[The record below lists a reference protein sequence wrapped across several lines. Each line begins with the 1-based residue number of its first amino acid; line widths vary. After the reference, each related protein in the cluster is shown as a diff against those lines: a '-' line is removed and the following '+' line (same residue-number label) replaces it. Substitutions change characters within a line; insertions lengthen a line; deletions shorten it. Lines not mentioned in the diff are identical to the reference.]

1 MHLVVNTI
9 GVFVGEGGGWVG
21 YLAAVIAPTLV
32 SWIIAAAAWRYADGR
47 LAGSASTAARVI
59 MIIGVVLLLALLTQ
73 QIVFQGWRLL
83 HPVGPG
89 LWCVIGA
96 PALLLATVTA
106 RSDRRSRA

>member
-32 SWIIAAAAWRYADGR
+32 SWIIAVAAWRYADGR
-47 LAGSASTAARVI
+47 LAGSARTAARVI
-59 MIIGVVLLLALLTQ
+59 MIIGAVLFLALLTQ
-73 QIVFQGWRLL
+73 QIAFQGWRLL

-96 PALLLATVTA
+96 PALLLAAT
-106 RSDRRSRA
+106 RSDRRNRA